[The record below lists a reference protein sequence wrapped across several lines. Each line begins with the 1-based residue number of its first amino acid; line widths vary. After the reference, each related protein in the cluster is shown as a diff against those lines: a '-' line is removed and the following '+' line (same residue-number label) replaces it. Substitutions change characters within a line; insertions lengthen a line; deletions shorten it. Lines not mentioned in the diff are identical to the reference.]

1 MLNDIITEFE
11 SSQSRLISIL
21 DGFKENNFNVIPFE
35 GSWTAAQ
42 VTEHL
47 LKANSGAVHTLK
59 GKTKE
64 TVRQPDK
71 NEEIIRSIFL
81 NFDTKMQSLDF
92 ILPSVEPK
100 EQEDMITK
108 CIRTG
113 DELRKIV
120 TGEDLTKLCTDFSLP
135 QMGELT
141 RYEWIFFVNCHTRR
155 HTHQLENIFN
165 VVNK

>member
-1 MLNDIITEFE
+1 MNNDIITEFE
-11 SSQSRLISIL
+11 SIQSGLINTL
-21 DGFKENNFNVIPFE
+21 NGFTESNFNVIPFE
-35 GSWTAAQ
+35 GSWSAAQ

-47 LKANSGAVHTLK
+47 LLANSGAVHTLK
-59 GKTKE
+59 GNTKD
-64 TVRQPDK
+64 TARQPDK

-81 NFDTKMQSLDF
+81 NFDTKMQSPDF
-92 ILPSVEPK
+92 ILPSAEPK

-113 DELRKIV
+113 DDMRKIV
-120 TGEDLTKLCTDFSLP
+120 TGEDLKLLCTDFSLP

-141 RYEWIFFVNCHTRR
+141 RYEWICFVNCHIRR

-165 VVNK
+165 VLNK